1 MTSRLLTLAIASTA
15 FISSISLAEPAKMTT
30 EQQQSYALGV
40 QTAKSFQSHGM
51 HIDIESYMQGMTDV
65 QNKSPLKM
73 TDAQIIQTLS
83 NLQKEQTEKVQ
94 QQRQSLAKTNL
105 AASEAFLEENAAKPG
120 IKTLDSGIQ
129 YQVITEGTGPKP
141 SISDTVT
148 VHYEGKLINGTVF
161 DSSYKRNEPATFP
174 LNGVI
179 PGWQKAL
186 TQMPVGSTWII
197 TIPPS
202 LAYGEQG
209 TPDGSIGP
217 NQALIF
223 KVNLIKIA
231 N

>member
-1 MTSRLLTLAIASTA
+1 MTSRLLTLFIASTA
-15 FISSISLAEPAKMTT
+15 FISSISFAESSKMTT

-51 HIDIESYMQGMTDV
+51 EIDTQYYMQGMTDI
-65 QNKSPLKM
+65 QNKTPLQM

-83 NLQKEQTEKVQ
+83 NLQKEQAEKIQ

-105 AASEAFLEENAAKPG
+105 AASEAYLEENAAKPG

-141 SISDTVT
+141 SITDTVT
-148 VHYEGKLINGTVF
+148 VNYEGKLIDGTVF
-161 DSSYKRNEPATFP
+161 DSSYQRGEPATFP
-174 LNGVI
+174 LKGVI

-186 TQMPVGSTWII
+186 TQMPVGSTWVIF
-197 TIPPS
+197 IPPA

-209 TPDGSIGP
+209 TPDGSIDP

-223 KVNLIKIA
+223 KVNLMKID